1 MAPEETTA
9 DVVLWPT
16 NTHTHMHMHAHTHIH
31 NIEAKKIW
39 GTSQPNVPAR
49 PHKLTTVLLGA
60 VPC

>member
-16 NTHTHMHMHAHTHIH
+16 NTYTRAHTHTHIH

-39 GTSQPNVPAR
+39 GTSQPNVPAG
-49 PHKLTTVLLGA
+49 PHKLTAVLLGA